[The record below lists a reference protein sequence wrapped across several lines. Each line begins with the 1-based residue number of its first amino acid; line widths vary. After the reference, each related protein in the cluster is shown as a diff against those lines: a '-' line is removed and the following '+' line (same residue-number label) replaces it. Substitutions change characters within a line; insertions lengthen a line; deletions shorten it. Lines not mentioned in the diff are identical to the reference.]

1 MRQWP
6 NKACCMVEMAG
17 AYMDPPSCPSSLLP
31 PASTTCLCLPYMII
45 TMTISLVGSKI
56 GS

>member
-17 AYMDPPSCPSSLLP
+17 AYMDPPSFPSSLLP
-31 PASTTCLCLPYMII
+31 PASAICLCLPYMII
-45 TMTISLVGSKI
+45 TMTISLVGI
-56 GS
+56 